1 LTQGVNAPAW
11 SGAFFS
17 LHLKYSPFSFVCYI
31 ANGEARYFNVILT
44 PAKPVGPYI
53 VVNMKKEKS
62 PSATPGQAKPN
73 IMSVLKP
80 YRGMVALLIFL
91 ALLSNALNL
100 VLPRMIAKAID
111 AYTGGNLVMNTLI
124 IEFSLAAVFIFV
136 LTYLQ
141 SIIQTYAS
149 EKVARELR
157 TELSSKISRQT
168 FAYIQKS
175 DPSKL
180 LTNLTSD
187 IDSIKLFVS
196 QAIVSI
202 ASSIFIIIGASVL
215 LLSID
220 WKLGLIVITII
231 PVIGFTFFTVL
242 RKVRVLFKQG
252 REVIDWLNKIIN
264 ESVLGAALIRVLNA
278 QQPEY
283 DRFIAANGKSRDL
296 GTAIIRLFAGL
307 IPVISFMA
315 NMALMSVLLL
325 GGHFVIT
332 GEMSLGNLAAFNSY
346 ITILIFPIIVIGFM
360 SNIMAQATTSYG
372 RIFEVLN
379 APDTVEPGTVK
390 ETLKGAMDLDHV
402 SLSLGGKPILK
413 DISFSVKP
421 SSRTAIIG
429 PTAAGKTQLLNVMI
443 GLLTPNSGDIT
454 YDHTNIVDFDK
465 DVLLQQVGLV
475 FQDSII
481 FNMSVRENIA
491 FNEKVSP
498 ALMEKAIATAELKEF
513 IAGLPDGLE
522 TIVSERGS
530 SLSGGQKQ
538 RIMLARALAINPR
551 ILLLD
556 DFTARVDTNTEQ
568 RILENVQQNYPDLT
582 LISVTQKIAS
592 AAHYDQIILLME
604 GEVIAIGTHPELMQS
619 CPEYVQIYNSQRS
632 TSNYELQPE

>member
-1 LTQGVNAPAW
+1 MNKV
-11 SGAFFS
+11 
-17 LHLKYSPFSFVCYI
+17 
-31 ANGEARYFNVILT
+31 
-44 PAKPVGPYI
+44 
-53 VVNMKKEKS
+53 KS
-62 PSATPGQAKPN
+62 PSAAPGQPKPN
-73 IMSVLKP
+73 VMSVLRP
-80 YRGMVALLIFL
+80 YKGMVILLLLL

-100 VLPRMIAKAID
+100 VLPHMIAKAID
-111 AYTGGNLVMNTLI
+111 AYTSGTLVINTLI
-124 IEFSLAAVFIFV
+124 IEFSLAAVLIFIF
-136 LTYLQ
+136 TYLQ

-149 EKVARELR
+149 EKVAKEMR
-157 TELSSKISRQT
+157 TALSSKISQQT
-168 FAYIQKS
+168 FAYIQQA
-175 DPSKL
+175 DPNKL

-202 ASSIFIIIGASVL
+202 ASSVFIIIGASAL
-215 LLSID
+215 LISID
-220 WKLGLIVITII
+220 WKLGLLVITII
-231 PVIGFTFFTVL
+231 PVIAFAFFTVL
-242 RKVRVLFKQG
+242 SKVRVLFKQG

-264 ESVLGAALIRVLNA
+264 ESVLGAALIRVVNA

-307 IPVISFMA
+307 IPVITFMA
-315 NMALMSVLLL
+315 SMASLAVLML

-346 ITILIFPIIVIGFM
+346 IAILIFPIIVIGFM
-360 SNIMAQATTSYG
+360 SNIIAQATASYT
-372 RIFEVLN
+372 RISGILN
-379 APDTVEPGTVK
+379 APDTVDPGTVRDNL
-390 ETLKGAMDLDHV
+390 EGAITLKNI
-402 SLSLGGKPILK
+402 SLSLAGRPVLK
-413 DISFSVKP
+413 DLSFSVKP

-429 PTAAGKTQLLNVMI
+429 PTAAGKTQLLNVII
-443 GLLTPNSGDIT
+443 GLLKPDTGNIMYDETDIDN
-454 YDHTNIVDFDK
+454 YDK

-491 FNEKVSP
+491 FNEKVSE
-498 ALMEKAIATAELKEF
+498 ALMEKAIATAELSDF
-513 IAGLPDGLE
+513 IASLPEGLE

-582 LISVTQKIAS
+582 LVSVTQKIAS
-592 AAHYDQIILLME
+592 AVHYDQIILLME
-604 GEVIAIGTHPELMQS
+604 GEVVATGTHPELMQS

>member
-1 LTQGVNAPAW
+1 
-11 SGAFFS
+11 
-17 LHLKYSPFSFVCYI
+17 
-31 ANGEARYFNVILT
+31 
-44 PAKPVGPYI
+44 
-53 VVNMKKEKS
+53 
-62 PSATPGQAKPN
+62 
-73 IMSVLKP
+73 
-80 YRGMVALLIFL
+80 MVALLIFL
-91 ALLSNALNL
+91 ALLSNGLNL

-111 AYTGGNLVMNTLI
+111 AYTGGTLVINTLI
-124 IEFSLAAVFIFV
+124 IEFSMAAVLIFV
-136 LTYLQ
+136 FTYLQ

-168 FAYIQKS
+168 FAYIQQS
-175 DPSKL
+175 DPSRL

-202 ASSIFIIIGASVL
+202 ASSLFIIIGASVL

-220 WKLGLIVITII
+220 WKLGLVVITII
-231 PVIGFTFFTVL
+231 PVIGFTFYTVL
-242 RKVRVLFKQG
+242 SKVRVLFKQG
-252 REVIDWLNKIIN
+252 REVVDWLNKIIN

-283 DRFIAANGKSRDL
+283 DRFISANGKSRDL

-315 NMALMSVLLL
+315 NLALLSVLML

-346 ITILIFPIIVIGFM
+346 IVILIFPIIVIGFM
-360 SNIMAQATTSYG
+360 SNIIAQATTSYG
-372 RIFEVLN
+372 RIFDVLN
-379 APDTVEPGTVK
+379 APDTVEPGTVTD
-390 ETLKGAMDLDHV
+390 TLKGAMEIENV
-402 SLSLGGKPILK
+402 SLSLGGKPVLK
-413 DISFSVKP
+413 DISFSIKP

-429 PTAAGKTQLLNVMI
+429 PTAAGKTQLLNVLI
-443 GLLTPNSGDIT
+443 GLLTADTGEII
-454 YDHTNIVDFDK
+454 YDHTNISDYDK

-491 FNEKVSP
+491 FNEKVSD
-498 ALMEKAIATAELKEF
+498 ALMEKAIATAELKDF

-592 AAHYDQIILLME
+592 AANYDQIILLME

-619 CPEYVQIYNSQRS
+619 CPEYIQIYNSQRS

>member
-1 LTQGVNAPAW
+1 MAKPA
-11 SGAFFS
+11 
-17 LHLKYSPFSFVCYI
+17 I
-31 ANGEARYFNVILT
+31 FNVILT
-44 PAKPVGPYI
+44 PAKPAGLYI
-53 VVNMKKEKS
+53 VVNMNKVKR
-62 PSATPGQAKPN
+62 PSSAPGPAKPS
-73 IMSVLKP
+73 IMSVLQP
-80 YRGMVALLIFL
+80 YRGMVALLILL
-91 ALLSNALNL
+91 ALLSNGLNL
-100 VLPRMIAKAID
+100 VLPHMIAKAID
-111 AYTGGNLVMNTLI
+111 AYTGGTLEMNTLI
-124 IEFSLAAVFIFV
+124 IEFSIAAVLIFV
-136 LTYLQ
+136 FTYLQ
-141 SIIQTYAS
+141 SIIQTYSS

-157 TELSSKISRQT
+157 TDLSAKISRQT

-175 DPSKL
+175 DPSRL

-196 QAIVSI
+196 QAVVSI
-202 ASSIFIIIGASVL
+202 ASSLFIIIGASVL

-220 WKLGLIVITII
+220 WKLGLVVITII
-231 PVIGFTFFTVL
+231 PVIGFTFYTVL

-252 REVIDWLNKIIN
+252 REVVDWLNKIIN

-283 DRFIAANGKSRDL
+283 DRFIVANGKSRDL

-307 IPVISFMA
+307 IPVISFMS
-315 NMALMSVLLL
+315 NMALLSVLLL

-346 ITILIFPIIVIGFM
+346 IAILIFPIIVIGFM
-360 SNIMAQATTSYG
+360 SNIIAQATTSYG
-372 RIFEVLN
+372 RIYEVLN
-379 APDTVEPGTVK
+379 APDTVEPGTVTD
-390 ETLKGAMDLDHV
+390 TLKGAMEIENV
-402 SLSLGGKPILK
+402 SLSLGGKPVLK

-443 GLLTPNSGDIT
+443 GLLTADTGEVV
-454 YDHTNIVDFDK
+454 YDHTHISDYDK

-491 FNEKVSP
+491 FNEKVSE

-513 IAGLPDGLE
+513 IAGLPEGLE

-592 AAHYDQIILLME
+592 AANYDQIILLME
-604 GEVIAIGTHPELMQS
+604 GEVVAIGTHPELMQS
-619 CPEYVQIYNSQRS
+619 CPEYIQIYNSQRS